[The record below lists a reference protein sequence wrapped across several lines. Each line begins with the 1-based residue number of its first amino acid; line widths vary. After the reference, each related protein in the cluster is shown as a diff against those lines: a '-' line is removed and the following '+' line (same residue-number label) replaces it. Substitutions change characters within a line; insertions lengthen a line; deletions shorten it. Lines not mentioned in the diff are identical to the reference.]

1 MLFLN
6 IGLALGLAAIAIPI
20 IIHLLNRK
28 SAKDIDWGAMRFLL
42 ESLATRSRRIQL
54 EEALLMACRCLLFGL
69 IALAVMRPF
78 VPATSSIP
86 WVVILPLLLLA
97 VSAFGI
103 SFTMWNYPKW
113 RWILLGS
120 SVGVLLLCLL
130 LVMVEKHLDLKRFGS
145 RGQQD
150 VALIIDGS
158 TSMTLEV
165 DGLSNFERA
174 KQEARSIIENSHR
187 GTAYSIILG
196 GPSPQ
201 AQTDQP
207 ITSRPDLYQILDAL
221 EPTRGAMQAYDTL
234 TLASLGLTQG
244 FNANKQMVV
253 ISDGQQLGW
262 ETDNPSRWS
271 FLSDAFDNLPSRP
284 KVILRNL
291 TLPAQ
296 FRNVSIAEVAFSRDV
311 VGIDRPV
318 TINVTVENTG
328 TEAVTPS
335 EIEVK
340 VAGETLSDSTIGQLV
355 PGASET
361 VRFSYQF
368 RKAGS
373 HVVTAN
379 VKVTDELMQDN
390 RYETAVNVLG
400 SLKVLIVDGN
410 PSDRFI
416 ERASAFTA
424 LALAPGSATASRVKS
439 NIKHSQEFLVEP
451 DVIAATEIKSIDNL
465 FAYHT
470 IILADV
476 PRLPQQTAKE
486 LTTFVKKGGGL
497 LIAPGRRALP
507 EFYDQWLS
515 EDTTPLVP
523 ARLSSQVAIQR
534 ADDDI
539 KPVPS
544 TFNHH
549 ALRLIADAEK
559 SDIGTTSLYAYWKLQ
574 AEEGV
579 DDRVTIGGYL
589 NNGDPFVVSRK
600 YGSGNVMLLA
610 CSLDISG
617 SSLATRQC
625 FVPLVHELVYYL
637 SNPTGMQLNLEPGWE
652 LALKL
657 GSGETGDVK
666 GGRNGLQV
674 EVFNKTRCRDL
685 LYSDVDKKIEFHLS
699 YRHPKV
705 TSRSYSVRWTGSL
718 MPRYSEE
725 YEFSVDTSGSF
736 NLWVDNQPV
745 IKRRGKGTILLN
757 ANQLYDFRAEAD
769 LQGNGPYSKL
779 HWKSRSQGFELVP
792 ESQLLVQRGSLAG
805 LEKTMDLQA
814 VDPSG
819 NRREAAL
826 YRGPEGLLAK
836 VKGKVETGLYMLLI
850 PEKNRR
856 DFDTMLDRDGGI
868 PFTVKSDT
876 RESRL
881 ATLVPDDT
889 DFMKRYVDLLLP
901 ESAEQV
907 SGILQGKSFG
917 EELWKYLALA
927 ALALLLG
934 EIALS
939 RWIAIQRR
947 TGIEETVDFEG
958 MMQPGKGF
966 QEALGKMRGHG

>member
-1 MLFLN
+1 M
-6 IGLALGLAAIAIPI
+6 GLGAIAIPI

-69 IALAVMRPF
+69 MALAVMRPF
-78 VPATSSIP
+78 VPATSTIP
-86 WVVILPLLLLA
+86 WLVVLPLLLISVA
-97 VSAFGI
+97 AFGV
-103 SFTMWNYPKW
+103 SFTMWNFPKW
-113 RWILLGS
+113 RWILMGGS
-120 SVGVLLLCLL
+120 FMVLLLCCLL
-130 LVMVEKHLDLKRFGS
+130 ILVEKYLDLKRFGS
-145 RGQQD
+145 HGHQD
-150 VALIIDGS
+150 VALVIDGS
-158 TSMTLEV
+158 SSMTLEV
-165 DGLSNFERA
+165 DGISNFDRA
-174 KQEARSIIENSHR
+174 KQEAREIIENSHR

-207 ITSRPDLYQILDAL
+207 ITSRPDLYQVLDGL

-234 TLASLGLTQG
+234 TLAALGLTQG
-244 FNANKQMVV
+244 FNANKQIVV

-262 ETDNPSRWS
+262 ETESPSRWS
-271 FLSDAFDNLPSRP
+271 FLSEAFDNLPVRP
-284 KVILRNL
+284 KLIVRNL
-291 TLPAQ
+291 ALPTQ
-296 FRNVSIAEVAFSRDV
+296 FRNISIAEVAFSRDV

-340 VAGETLSDSTIGQLV
+340 VAGETLVDNTIGQLV

-373 HVVTAN
+373 HVISSE

-390 RYETAVNVLG
+390 AYETAVNVLG

-410 PSDRFI
+410 PSERFI
-416 ERASAFTA
+416 ECASAFTA
-424 LALAPGSATASRVKS
+424 LALAPGSATAARVKTQVS
-439 NIKHSQEFLVEP
+439 HSQEFLVEP
-451 DVIAATEIKSIDNL
+451 DVVSATDIKSVDNL
-465 FAYHT
+465 FAYHA

-486 LTTFVKKGGGL
+486 IATFVKKGGGL
-497 LIAPGRRALP
+497 MIAPGRRVLP
-507 EFYDQWLS
+507 EFYDQWLT

-523 ARLSSQVAIQR
+523 ARLGRQVVIQPSE
-534 ADDDI
+534 DDV
-539 KPVPS
+539 KPAPG

-549 ALRLIADAEK
+549 ALRLVANAER
-559 SDIGTTSLYAYWKLQ
+559 SDIATTSLYTYWQLQ
-574 AEEGV
+574 PDEGV
-579 DDRVTIGGYL
+579 DDLVTVGGNL
-589 NNGDPFVVSRK
+589 NNGDPFIVSRK
-600 YGSGNVMLLA
+600 FGGGNVLLLA
-610 CSLDISG
+610 CSLDING

-637 SNPTGMQLNLEPGWE
+637 ANPTGVQLNLEPGWE

-657 GSGETGDVK
+657 GSGESGEGK

-674 EVFNKTRCRDL
+674 EVYNKTRCREL
-685 LYSDVDKKIEFHLS
+685 LYSDVDKMIEFHLS

-705 TSRSYSVRWTGSL
+705 TSRSYSVRWSGSL
-718 MPRYSEE
+718 LPRYSEE

-736 NLWVDNQPV
+736 DLWIDNQSV
-745 IKRRGKGTILLN
+745 IKRRGKGSIVLN
-757 ANQLYDFRAEAD
+757 ANQLYDFRAEAN
-769 LQGNGPYSKL
+769 LQGNGPYTKL
-779 HWKSRSQGFELVP
+779 HWKSPHQGWEIVP
-792 ESQLLVQRGSLAG
+792 ESQLFVQRGSLAG

-836 VKGKVETGLYMLLI
+836 VEGKVETGLYMLMI
-850 PEKNRR
+850 PDKSRR
-856 DFDTMLDRDGGI
+856 DFEPMLDRDGAI

-881 ATLVPDDT
+881 ATLLPDDVA
-889 DFMKRYVDLLLP
+889 FMRRYVDLLLP
-901 ESAEQV
+901 ESREQV
-907 SGILQGKSFG
+907 SGILMGKSFG

-939 RWIAIQRR
+939 RWIAVQRR
-947 TGIEETVDFEG
+947 TGIEEVVDFEG
-958 MMQPGKGF
+958 MMQPGKEF
-966 QEALGKMRGHG
+966 QDALGKMRGHG